1 MRTINEIEI
10 KEFPVFT
17 LEDFLNTTEPYE
29 FVYSFKED
37 SFRLNQTLEKV
48 SKNAKDEGFQA
59 FKKTYES
66 YVRTLNQKAGLV
78 IADSTTQFEGQ
89 ELELDC
95 GQWRA
100 DEFGVSIVTSYGAE
114 EFACVHPILPVLRL
128 VNIDTG
134 VEKLKIAYRKGKQW
148 RYVIA
153 DKKTLAS
160 NNSIISLAEV
170 GIAVNSENA
179 KFLVKYLHDVENRNY
194 DFIPEKNSVGRLGW
208 IDGTGFSPYVEDLVF
223 DGDANYRT
231 FFESVK
237 EQGNYDT
244 WLYTAKEARGG
255 SITARLILAGS
266 FASALVKPLGGLPFF
281 IHLWGGTEAGKT
293 VGLMLA
299 ASVWAN
305 PEIGRYIHTF
315 NSTAVGR
322 EKAAAFVNSMP
333 LILDELQISKEKKE
347 FDKDIYLLSEGVGKT
362 RGNKTGG
369 VDQTPT
375 WNNCILTNGEMPITS
390 SASGGGAVNRI
401 IEVECTQRLFADPR
415 ETAYAVKKNYGFAGK
430 IFVEM
435 LQKEKNMEQAE
446 ELFKEYYQTL
456 SENDTTEKQAM
467 AAAMVLTA
475 DRLATDWIFQD
486 EKALT
491 PDEIK
496 AFLQT
501 KAAVSVNQRGYEYLC
516 EYVVQNAN
524 HFQGESDTI
533 EVWGKLDDGQV
544 FIVRREFDRICTE
557 AGYNPKA
564 LLSWLRDNGKI
575 ELPAKGFAKTCRI
588 NKVPCHCIVVFLTD
602 DSEMIDS
609 GELIP
614 DLCNE

>member
-1 MRTINEIEI
+1 MA
-10 KEFPVFT
+10 
-17 LEDFLNTTEPYE
+17 
-29 FVYSFKED
+29 
-37 SFRLNQTLEKV
+37 
-48 SKNAKDEGFQA
+48 KNAGAVQFRA

-66 YVRTLNQKAGLV
+66 YVLTLKQKEGYV

-100 DEFGVSIVTSYGAE
+100 DEFGVSTVTGYGAE

-148 RYVIA
+148 RHVIA

-160 NNSIISLAEV
+160 NASILSLAEV
-170 GIAVNSENA
+170 GIAVNSENSRL
-179 KFLVKYLHDVENRNY
+179 LVKYLHDVENRNY

-208 IDGTGFSPYVEDLVF
+208 IDGEGFSPYVDGLVF
-223 DGDANYRT
+223 DGDANYKT
-231 FFESVK
+231 FFESVR
-237 EQGNYDT
+237 EQGSYEE
-244 WLYTAKEARGG
+244 WLRAAGEVRAG
-255 SITARLILAGS
+255 SVPARLALAGS
-266 FASALVKPLGGLPFF
+266 FASVLVKPLGGLPFF
-281 IHLWGGTEAGKT
+281 IHLWGGTEVGKT

-333 LILDELQISKEKKE
+333 LILDELQISKEKRE

-362 RGNKTGG
+362 RGNKSGG

-375 WNNCILTNGEMPITS
+375 WSNCILSNGEMPITTAS
-390 SASGGGAVNRI
+390 SGGGAVNRI
-401 IEVECTQRLFADPR
+401 IEVECTGRMFENPR
-415 ETAYAVKKNYGFAGK
+415 EAAAAVKKNYGFAGK
-430 IFVEM
+430 RFVEK
-435 LQKEKNMEQAE
+435 LQEEGSIEHAE
-446 ELFKEYYQTL
+446 ELFREYYRRL

-475 DRLATDWIFQD
+475 DRLATDWIFKDGQ
-486 EKALT
+486 ALT
-491 PDEIK
+491 PEGIRD
-496 AFLQT
+496 FLQT
-501 KAAVSVNQRGYEYLC
+501 REAVSANQRGYVYLC

-524 HFQGESDTI
+524 HFCGESQDI
-533 EVWGKLDDGQV
+533 EVWGKIDGDQA
-544 FIVRREFDRICTE
+544 FIVRREFDRICAD
-557 AGYNPKA
+557 AGYNGKA
-564 LLSWLRDNGKI
+564 LLSWMRDNGKL
-575 ELPAKGFAKTCRI
+575 ELPQKGFTKPKRI
-588 NKVPCHCIVVFLTD
+588 NKIPCNCVVMRLLPEQEEPRD
-602 DSEMIDS
+602 

-614 DLCNE
+614 D

>member
-1 MRTINEIEI
+1 MRAINEIEI

-575 ELPAKGFAKTCRI
+575 EMNKKGFTKPKRI
-588 NKVPCHCIVVFLTD
+588 NKVPCNCVVMFLENNVEEFE
-602 DSEMIDS
+602 SEV
-609 GELIP
+609 LIP
-614 DLCNE
+614 D